1 MSQAFFEAA
10 KQVWGKAP
18 KEEDPHGGR
27 YRDKEIEVSLEKNLE
42 IMKHGEEAFMLQDEK
57 IVRRPIKKNNLK
69 KPILKKQLP
78 GKLGYKFYD
87 NDPLWVESV
96 VEEGFVWQIESE

>member
-18 KEEDPHGGR
+18 KEKKYTVTIEG
-27 YRDKEIEVSLEKNLE
+27 KEIEVSLEKNLE

-87 NDPLWVESV
+87 NDPLWVEAV
-96 VEEGFVWQIESE
+96 VEEGFSWQIESE

>member
-18 KEEDPHGGR
+18 KEKKYTVTIEG
-27 YRDKEIEVSLEKNLE
+27 KEIEVSLEKNLE

-69 KPILKKQLP
+69 KPILKTQLP

-96 VEEGFVWQIESE
+96 VEEGFSWQIESE

>member
-18 KEEDPHGGR
+18 KEKKYTVTIEG
-27 YRDKEIEVSLEKNLE
+27 KEIEVSLEKNLE

-96 VEEGFVWQIESE
+96 VEEGFSWQIESE

>member
-18 KEEDPHGGR
+18 KEKKYTVTIEG
-27 YRDKEIEVSLEKNLE
+27 KEIEVSLEKNLE

-87 NDPLWVESV
+87 NDPLWVDSI
-96 VEEGFVWQIESE
+96 VEEGFSWQIEQE

>member
-18 KEEDPHGGR
+18 KEKKYTVTIEG
-27 YRDKEIEVSLEKNLE
+27 KEIEVSLEKNLE